1 MGTVSYF
8 FPGSVYPAGLDYNP
22 SFDDFLSDGDNAT
35 QVGAVAATS
44 VRYRLDNGFYVKLVG
59 TGFTSAGGQ
68 LGDTG
73 TITSLQILD
82 TNGTTVLRTMS
93 VSLTAQL
100 FNDALDAFGLA
111 GLGRWLLN
119 GNDTLNGSAGSDD
132 MYGYGGND
140 TINGGGGDDYIDGG
154 AGRDVFN
161 GGAGFDQLSF
171 AKAYQDPN
179 AFRGIVLNAAAGTV
193 TDAYGNAETFT
204 SFESFRGTQFADVM
218 TGSSIDEQFM
228 GLGGRDRIDG
238 GGGFD
243 EVRFHRDAGQGGLAG
258 VTVDLTA
265 GTAVD
270 GFGRTDTLINIEAV
284 RGTENVD
291 RLTGSAVANRLRGDG
306 GNDILDGRAG
316 NDQLDGGAG
325 NDRLVGGV
333 GNDTL
338 IGGAGRDIFVFNT
351 ALNATT
357 NVDVIDDFSV
367 ADDTI
372 WLENAIF
379 TALTTTGALASTAFV
394 ANTSGLAADAS
405 DRVIYETD
413 TGMLYYDSNGSAAG
427 GRVLIADLDP
437 GLGLTALDF
446 SVI

>member
-1 MGTVSYF
+1 M
-8 FPGSVYPAGLDYNP
+8 
-22 SFDDFLSDGDNAT
+22 
-35 QVGAVAATS
+35 
-44 VRYRLDNGFYVKLVG
+44 
-59 TGFTSAGGQ
+59 
-68 LGDTG
+68 
-73 TITSLQILD
+73 
-82 TNGTTVLRTMS
+82 
-93 VSLTAQL
+93 
-100 FNDALDAFGLA
+100 
-111 GLGRWLLN
+111 WLLR
-119 GNDTLNGSAGSDD
+119 GNDTLNGSSGADD
-132 MYGYGGND
+132 LYGYGGND

-161 GGAGFDQLSF
+161 GGTGFDQLSF
-171 AKAYQDPN
+171 AKAYGDPN

-204 SFESFRGTQFADVM
+204 SFESFRGTQFADTM
-218 TGSSIDEQFM
+218 TGSAANEQFM

-243 EVRFHRDAGQGGLAG
+243 EVRFHRDNNHGGLAG

-265 GTAVD
+265 GTAID
-270 GFGRTDTLINIEAV
+270 GFGRTDTLISIEAA
-284 RGTENVD
+284 RGTDYVD
-291 RLTGSAVANRLRGDG
+291 RLTGSAVANRLRGEG

-316 NDQLDGGAG
+316 DDELNGGAG
-325 NDRLVGGV
+325 NDRLVGGA

-338 IGGAGRDIFVFNT
+338 IGGTGRDVFVFNA

-379 TALTTTGALASTAFV
+379 TALTATGALASTAFV

-413 TGMLYYDSNGSAAG
+413 TGMLYYDSNGNAAG
-427 GRVLIADLDP
+427 GRVLIAELDA

-446 SVI
+446 TVI